1 MFKAGISCCLGS
13 EREGDSQHPLK
24 GTPQWL
30 NFLSLDTTFYR
41 LYPILFIQCYLGL
54 VAKPWWSQTIWNTI
68 YSGLQISWVLY
79 FVTVEFSLINLLC
92 WRHGPHLVGLIIKRW
107 LNDETSDLINGLL
120 CWQNH
125 SIILENG
132 FWVEELCY
140 GLNPGMLCLFP
151 PHTSSAFWCQ
161 ACFFMSSHHVLLPHG
176 PETGRWPWTETKPK

>member
-1 MFKAGISCCLGS
+1 MRG
-13 EREGDSQHPLK
+13 R
-24 GTPQWL
+24 GTP
-30 NFLSLDTTFYR
+30 NILSRAHPSDLTFSPEIP
-41 LYPILFIQCYLGL
+41 LLTDFIQYYLGL
-54 VAKPWWSQTIWNTI
+54 VVKPWWSQTIWNTI

-79 FVTVEFSLINLLC
+79 FVTVEFSLLNLLC
-92 WRHGPHLVGLIIKRW
+92 WRLGPHLVGLIIKRW

-151 PHTSSAFWCQ
+151 PHTFSAFWHQ
-161 ACFFMSSHHVLLPHG
+161 ACFSMSSHHILLHHG
-176 PETGRWPWTETKPK
+176 PETVRPLTMDWN